1 MSTVYNYYDSY
12 YGHSIDDLQTI
23 VEYFRTSKNGGNK
36 SSLLV
41 FLAGDSSMDNKHW
54 FTQRSAAVNGY
65 ENILDPPES
74 KKDICYWVN
83 KQIVERKLGRTMTC
97 INSAVE
103 ESSIGTRACNYLQ
116 EHDKFIQTNISQ
128 DDILVV
134 SVGGND
140 IALKPNLC
148 TIINAALL
156 LYTQN
161 AKSMDRLTCGAPLSC
176 DDCCLGCGFSCLSNC
191 TACPC
196 GYGYFLHLFKTRAQT
211 YISNLIKLK
220 KPKKVLV
227 CMIYYV
233 DEKITGG
240 WADASMAALG
250 YNKNPGDLQMLTR
263 LIYENATK
271 KIQFDGVETIAVP
284 FFTVMDG
291 KTSGD
296 YCERVEPSAQG
307 GSKMAQIIMD
317 AIEGGQP
324 AMDRY
329 YEEHLEKISGTEHI
343 DRN

>member
-23 VEYFRTSKNGGNK
+23 VEYFRTSKNDGNK
-36 SSLLV
+36 SSSLV

-54 FTQRSAAVNGY
+54 FIQRSAAVNGY

-103 ESSIGTRACNYLQ
+103 ESSIGTRACNHLQ

-156 LYTQN
+156 LYTQMPKVWI
-161 AKSMDRLTCGAPLSC
+161 A
-176 DDCCLGCGFSCLSNC
+176 
-191 TACPC
+191 
-196 GYGYFLHLFKTRAQT
+196 YHVVHL
-211 YISNLIKLK
+211 YH
-220 KPKKVLV
+220 V
-227 CMIYYV
+227 MIV
-233 DEKITGG
+233 
-240 WADASMAALG
+240 
-250 YNKNPGDLQMLTR
+250 
-263 LIYENATK
+263 
-271 KIQFDGVETIAVP
+271 V
-284 FFTVMDG
+284 
-291 KTSGD
+291 
-296 YCERVEPSAQG
+296 
-307 GSKMAQIIMD
+307 
-317 AIEGGQP
+317 
-324 AMDRY
+324 
-329 YEEHLEKISGTEHI
+329 
-343 DRN
+343 